1 MATTAQ
7 RRLAPKE
14 RRHFGSLRQTHA
26 IPDLTE
32 ILQKILKRLDTGHGN
47 PDYNLIFHTAPVS
60 VNDSEQAFRWY
71 IQLYPRLSLSG
82 GFELATDIYINIVS
96 PKSAAA
102 FYRNETD

>member
-1 MATTAQ
+1 MCTYEVYILP
-7 RRLAPKE
+7 RLLQP
-14 RRHFGSLRQTHA
+14 RFGLLSDKQ